1 MLRTEAGH
9 VLVFEDKQ
17 GEEKVTLTSSAG
29 AVAEMNPGG
38 SVQLTDSGGATVFID
53 AEAGVILIED
63 ANGNSIELA
72 SAGITATDVSGN
84 EIKTSGAGVEVSAP
98 TINLKGNM
106 VTVAGAG
113 GEPLVKGNLFLAMFN
128 SHVHTTTAPG
138 APTSPPIVPLTP
150 AVLTTA
156 STAK

>member
-1 MLRTEAGH
+1 VSLLLETP
-9 VLVFEDKQ
+9 
-17 GEEKVTLTSSAG
+17 GEQRVRLDDT
-29 AVAEMNPGG
+29 P
-38 SVQLTDSGGATVFID
+38 ATVT
-53 AEAGVILIED
+53 IED
-63 ANGNSIELA
+63 ANGNTIELA

-113 GEPLVKGNLFLAMFN
+113 GEPLVKGNMLLAMFN

-138 APTSPPIVPLTP
+138 APTSPPVVPLTP